1 MQQIDAESDP
11 DASFTVSI
19 YTMEG
24 MSTRALYYTGV
35 FLAQVVPNAKFTP
48 GSEEGQL
55 VVWATAKDHAQIKT
69 LIEQLQKAPPPEL
82 ARTIK
87 VYTLQHITAAAVI
100 VFLQSAVR
108 KAEVTADPADPQRI
122 NAWASPGDHKTIEEV
137 LKQMDVKPDPES
149 APTARVYQ
157 LEGMSQTGAYYAM
170 RFLREAVPRA
180 NFALGGEGGQV
191 VVWARA
197 QDHETIKGLIK
208 QLVEESP
215 DATRTAKVYSLQ
227 HATAATALQT
237 LAGVVPQAALSA
249 GADPSQLVAFARP
262 RDHAKIAEVIK
273 ELDKEAPPETEPQ
286 AVVYTLQSGNS
297 AEAMRVLR
305 TAVPTA
311 SLSAG
316 AEPHQ
321 LIAWARPADHKIIKE
336 IVERLAEKGPAELAR
351 KVAVYTL
358 EAGDATTA
366 ITFLQNAVP
375 TAQFS
380 VGSDPRRLIA
390 WATPA
395 DHEAI
400 KKAVEEMET
409 GAGQMTSQVY
419 RFRYADPQAAYTVLQ
434 ALVPSAKMAIDAKEG
449 SLVASGL
456 PEDHVKI
463 KATIDQMDREDAE
476 GQRPALKVHRVT
488 VGSVTNVYRSLA
500 LLFRNDATVQLS
512 LDMDNDAV
520 IAVASGGQAGADRR
534 VDQVHRGRGPAGRR
548 IHDGTVFPAQRR
560 FRFRDGD
567 PGTDAGQA
575 GQQGRTVARP
585 NEQPTD
591 RHRSARSPRTDHQA
605 AGTTP
610 RRGAGAGDL
619 RSEVRRSVLRRNGD
633 PPPVRRR
640 CTRARSRY
648 GSGHPAVVHPR
659 HGRTAAADPR
669 AADQDGRD
677 QLGAAPRPQQPEHA
691 HRSLPGRRQ
700 SRPGRD
706 PPHLAQAPRQRDPRR
721 LARPAAAPAEA
732 RGRAESQARQQQ
744 DVPTQRPA
752 LRHRARL
759 GGSTASALLP
769 PHLHHLRPTHQQR
782 RPRHP
787 SREKTTACRAN
798 RPRRIQRRQTRR
810 RARPAP

>member
-1 MQQIDAESDP
+1 
-11 DASFTVSI
+11 
-19 YTMEG
+19 
-24 MSTRALYYTGV
+24 
-35 FLAQVVPNAKFTP
+35 
-48 GSEEGQL
+48 
-55 VVWATAKDHAQIKT
+55 
-69 LIEQLQKAPPPEL
+69 
-82 ARTIK
+82 
-87 VYTLQHITAAAVI
+87 
-100 VFLQSAVR
+100 
-108 KAEVTADPADPQRI
+108 
-122 NAWASPGDHKTIEEV
+122 
-137 LKQMDVKPDPES
+137 MDVKPDPES
-149 APTARVYQ
+149 AATARVYQ
-157 LEGMSQTGAYYAM
+157 LEGMSQTGAYYAL

-191 VVWARA
+191 VVWART

-215 DATRTAKVYSLQ
+215 DATRTAKVYGLQ
-227 HATAATALQT
+227 HATAATALQA

-409 GAGQMTSQVY
+409 GAGKMTSQVY

-476 GQRPALKVHRVT
+476 GQRPALKIHRVDRRQRDQRVPLAVPPVPQRRHHPVVAGHGQRCRDRRR
-488 VGSVTNVYRSLA
+488 VGR
-500 LLFRNDATVQLS
+500 
-512 LDMDNDAV
+512 
-520 IAVASGGQAGADRR
+520 QAGADRR
-534 VDQVHRGRGPAGRR
+534 VDQVHRGRGPARR
-548 IHDGTVFPAQRR
+548 PIHDGTVFLAQRR
-560 FRFRDGD
+560 FRLPRWRSWNRCW
-567 PGTDAGQA
+567 TSRA
-575 GQQGRTVARP
+575 ARP
-585 NEQPTD
+585 NC
-591 RHRSARSPRTDHQA
+591 RST
-605 AGTTP
+605 
-610 RRGAGAGDL
+610 
-619 RSEVRRSVLRRNGD
+619 
-633 PPPVRRR
+633 
-640 CTRARSRY
+640 
-648 GSGHPAVVHPR
+648 
-659 HGRTAAADPR
+659 
-669 AADQDGRD
+669 
-677 QLGAAPRPQQPEHA
+677 
-691 HRSLPGRRQ
+691 
-700 SRPGRD
+700 
-706 PPHLAQAPRQRDPRR
+706 
-721 LARPAAAPAEA
+721 
-732 RGRAESQARQQQ
+732 
-744 DVPTQRPA
+744 
-752 LRHRARL
+752 
-759 GGSTASALLP
+759 
-769 PHLHHLRPTHQQR
+769 
-782 RPRHP
+782 
-787 SREKTTACRAN
+787 K
-798 RPRRIQRRQTRR
+798 
-810 RARPAP
+810 